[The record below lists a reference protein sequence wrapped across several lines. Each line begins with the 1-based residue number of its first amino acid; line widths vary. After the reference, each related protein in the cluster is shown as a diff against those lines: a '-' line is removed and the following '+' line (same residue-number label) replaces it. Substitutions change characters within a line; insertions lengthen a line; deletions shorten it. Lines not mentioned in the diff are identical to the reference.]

1 MLTLTRL
8 DVSAHPE
15 YDRHS
20 EVVSCTDTTSGLQA
34 IIAIHNTGL
43 GPALGGCRIYPYAS
57 QDDALTDVLR
67 LSRGMTYKSAL
78 AGLPLGGGKAVI
90 IADPKTT
97 KTPAMMRSFGAAV
110 QRLAGRYITAEDVGT
125 TEADMIA
132 IASETHYVCGLPPTV
147 EPCPLIYGNPSPTT
161 ACGVYHGILAAAK
174 ELFGEVEDL
183 SGLRI
188 AVQGLGAVGYALA
201 EKLHAAGAE
210 LVVADVNDAAVQ
222 RALAQFSGRIR
233 VCDVNHIHA
242 QDVDIFA
249 PCALGAGLNE
259 TTIPAIRARLV
270 AGGANNQLA
279 TPEDDRRLMAA
290 GIAYA
295 PDYVVNAAG
304 VIRVAF
310 EYFGR
315 NPSSTMPGPL
325 DEARLADRVRGIGST
340 IRLILREAKR
350 KGQPSGAMA
359 DKLARDIFLGKNA
372 GDNSKAKL
380 IAL

>member
-8 DVSAHPE
+8 DVSTHSE
-15 YDRHS
+15 YDRHN
-20 EVVSCTDTTSGLQA
+20 EVVLCVDSTTGLQA
-34 IIAIHNTGL
+34 IIAVHNTAL
-43 GPALGGCRIYPYAS
+43 GPALGGCRIYPYTTQA
-57 QDDALTDVLR
+57 DALTDVLR

-90 IADPKTT
+90 IADPRTT
-97 KTPAMMRSFGAAV
+97 KTPEMIASFGAAV
-110 QRLAGRYITAEDVGT
+110 QQLAGRYITAEDVGT

-132 IASETHYVCGLPPTV
+132 IASQTEYVSGLPPQIL
-147 EPCPLIYGNPSPTT
+147 PCPLIYGNPSPTT
-161 ACGVYHGILAAAK
+161 ACGVYHGILAATK
-174 ELFGEVEDL
+174 EVFGEAEDL
-183 SGLRI
+183 KGLRV

-201 EKLHAAGAE
+201 EKLYDAGAE
-210 LVVADVNDAAVQ
+210 LVVADVNAAAVD
-222 RALAQFSGRIR
+222 RAMQQFSGRIR
-233 VCDVNHIHA
+233 SCDVAGIHL
-242 QDVDIFA
+242 QDVDVFA

-259 TTIPAIRARLV
+259 STIPSIRARLI

-279 TPEDDRRLMAA
+279 TPEDDHRLMAA

-315 NPSSTMPGPL
+315 HPSSTMPGPL

-350 KGQPSGAMA
+350 NGLPAGAMA
-359 DKLARDIFLGKNA
+359 DRLARDIFMGQGGSRKHTESA
-372 GDNSKAKL
+372 A
-380 IAL
+380 

>member
-8 DVSAHPE
+8 DVAAHPE

-20 EVVSCTDTTSGLQA
+20 EVVLCTDPASGLQA
-34 IIAIHNTGL
+34 IIAVHNTSL

-57 QDDALTDVLR
+57 QDAALTDVLR

-97 KTPAMMRSFGAAV
+97 KTPEMMQSFGAAV
-110 QRLAGRYITAEDVGT
+110 HRLSGRYITAEDVGT

-132 IASETHYVCGLPPTV
+132 IASATQYVSGLPPTID
-147 EPCPLIYGNPSPTT
+147 PRPLIYGNPSPTT

-174 ELFGEVEDL
+174 EVFGEAEDL
-183 SGLRI
+183 TGLRI

-201 EKLHAAGAE
+201 EKLHAAGAD
-210 LVVADVNDAAVQ
+210 LVIADVNAAAVD
-222 RALAQFSGRIR
+222 RALQQFAGRVR
-233 VCDVNHIHA
+233 ACDVSTIHA
-242 QDVDIFA
+242 QDVDVFA
-249 PCALGAGLNE
+249 PCALGGGLNAH
-259 TTIPAIRARLV
+259 TIPAIRARLV
-270 AGGANNQLA
+270 AGAANNQLA
-279 TPEDDRRLMAA
+279 EAVDDQRLMAA

-315 NPSSTMPGPL
+315 NPSPTMPGPL

-340 IRLILREAKR
+340 IRLILRKAKHR
-350 KGQPSGAMA
+350 GVPTGAMA
-359 DKLARDIFLGKNA
+359 DQLARDIFMGKSA
-372 GDNSKAKL
+372 R